1 MATGCRI
8 KITGPDQGVIEAILP
23 RHSLL
28 YRSDAFREK
37 IIAANVTQIIIVL
50 AAVPSFYEDL
60 VNRCLAAAESAK
72 IKVLIVLNK
81 ADLQSETAQALA
93 KLALYRDLGYP
104 LLTLSAH
111 QDTAPLMPF
120 LQGETS
126 VLVGQSGMGKSSII
140 NSLLPGVKA
149 ETREISA
156 TLDSGKHTTT
166 HARLYH
172 LNPDSHIIDSPGLQE
187 FGLHHLKPEEIDHA
201 FVEFRPYLGQCKFN
215 NCRHRSE
222 PGCAVL
228 AADNGRPYTAAQ
240 AGGLSE
246 AGQHLICNSD
256 IAGFFTG
263 TATQGCFFGQS
274 ARFPLHP
281 FAVTVQAAAQLRND
295 FRGGVDDL
303 AGAETGAGHFLVKR
317 FRQYLGYLVRVLHE
331 RSSAYS
337 PRSFSADLHQGQLG
351 EA

>member
-1 MATGCRI
+1 MFILAAVQTLPEGQITASYGRQFTVELADGRLIACVTRGKKGGAACGDRVRI
-8 KITGPDQGVIEAILP
+8 KLTGADQGVIEAILP
-23 RHSLL
+23 RQSLL

-111 QDTAPLMPF
+111 QDTSPLIPF

-140 NSLLPGVKA
+140 NSLLPGVEA

-172 LNPDSHIIDSPGLQE
+172 LNPGSHIIDSPGLQE

-201 FVEFRPYLGQCKFN
+201 FIEFRPYLGQCKFN
-215 NCRHRSE
+215 NCRHLSE

-228 AADNGRPYTAAQ
+228 AAAKAGRIQPRRLAAYQ
-240 AGGLSE
+240 KLMGKA
-246 AGQHLICNSD
+246 
-256 IAGFFTG
+256 
-263 TATQGCFFGQS
+263 
-274 ARFPLHP
+274 
-281 FAVTVQAAAQLRND
+281 
-295 FRGGVDDL
+295 
-303 AGAETGAGHFLVKR
+303 
-317 FRQYLGYLVRVLHE
+317 
-331 RSSAYS
+331 
-337 PRSFSADLHQGQLG
+337 
-351 EA
+351 

>member
-1 MATGCRI
+1 MFILAAVQTLPEGQIIASYGRQFTVELADGRNITCVTRGKKGGAACGDMVRI
-8 KITGPDQGVIEAILP
+8 KITGPGQGVIEVILP
-23 RHSLL
+23 RQSLL

-72 IKVLIVLNK
+72 IKVLILLNK

-111 QDTAPLMPF
+111 QDTSPLLPF

-201 FVEFRPYLGQCKFN
+201 FIEFRPYLGQCKFN
-215 NCRHRSE
+215 DCRHLSE

-228 AADNGRPYTAAQ
+228 AAVTAGRIQPRRLAAYQ
-240 AGGLSE
+240 K
-246 AGQHLICNSD
+246 
-256 IAGFFTG
+256 
-263 TATQGCFFGQS
+263 
-274 ARFPLHP
+274 
-281 FAVTVQAAAQLRND
+281 
-295 FRGGVDDL
+295 L
-303 AGAETGAGHFLVKR
+303 AGKA
-317 FRQYLGYLVRVLHE
+317 
-331 RSSAYS
+331 
-337 PRSFSADLHQGQLG
+337 
-351 EA
+351 